1 MYLSFRMSAVR
12 RTLSLRRGPTA
23 LRIAPA
29 ARRVATALGITS
41 ALLVAPTD
49 LAGRQPGQALAGNA
63 AAPTVSPHFGLGN
76 SNLFIV
82 NRDCRAMAQSA
93 QAVVEVYRQDGSG
106 GGNVSISRPGI
117 AGCRARS
124 EQVASLTE
132 IRDHGY
138 FSAELSAD
146 RTVDSLVSTGWSAAP
161 AYTMGNASRAGREV
175 VVPWVAS
182 GDQGLSSY
190 VTIRNTD
197 GQLPTT
203 ALLTLLDASTG
214 RQIGPF
220 TRQIAANGAVT
231 VALNG
236 ARDRDLLQVP
246 AGFTG
251 AVTIRADLPIAVQV
265 FTEWKGS
272 AFGMAS
278 TEGVPVDLAAATLH
292 APLVYNA
299 GPEGRTWIAVANVG
313 EQPADVLVRYRLD
326 GTGCPATALAR
337 GGTPVRLAPG
347 GSTVID
353 QGEPW
358 SADPNLGP
366 SGVRPGCMGSAEI
379 VGGAG
384 GRLVST
390 VFAQSR
396 SGGLAGYQTLRE
408 GDGARQVIL
417 PTFLKRSS
425 SFDLSTLV
433 AVKNLSDQPAN
444 VELLVLDAGGQP
456 LAAPCPEC
464 RVTLAPWSGTVWSPA
479 QMNSPGM
486 TSSHSG
492 SAVVRS
498 DRPIGVTVAE
508 NSGNNRSDSA
518 MYLGIPALEADEAA
532 EPVQLPMLLINAALG
547 GEPRAWT
554 THAIYVPGLERSAIG
569 Q

>member
-1 MYLSFRMSAVR
+1 MFTPLRPSAAR
-12 RTLSLRRGPTA
+12 RTLSSRHGLTPTRFAPALRR
-23 LRIAPA
+23 L
-29 ARRVATALGITS
+29 ATVLGLFTT
-41 ALLVAPTD
+41 LLVS
-49 LAGRQPGQALAGNA
+49 LSGLGGRQPSPALAGTA
-63 AAPTVSPHFGLGN
+63 AVPSIPPHFGTGASTVIIL
-76 SNLFIV
+76 
-82 NRDCRAMAQSA
+82 NRDCRAAARDALYTVDLYPQ
-93 QAVVEVYRQDGSG
+93 R
-106 GGNVSISRPGI
+106 GNPGNISISRPNI
-117 AGCRARS
+117 PGCGAAFD
-124 EQVASLTE
+124 QVAAYAEL
-132 IRDHGY
+132 RQRGL
-138 FSAELSAD
+138 FSAQVSAD
-146 RTVDSLVSTGWSAAP
+146 VAVDALVSTSWSGAP
-161 AYTMGNASRAGREV
+161 ASAMSNQSRAGREV

-214 RQIGPF
+214 RHIGPF
-220 TRQIAANGAVT
+220 TRQVAANGAVT

-265 FTEWKGS
+265 FTEWNGS

-347 GSTVID
+347 GSSVID

-390 VFAQSR
+390 VFAQNR
-396 SGGLAGYQTLRE
+396 GGSLAGYQALRDS
-408 GDGARQVIL
+408 DGARQVIL
-417 PTFLKRSS
+417 PIFRKRVGSA
-425 SFDLSTLV
+425 DQSTLV
-433 AVKNLSDQPAN
+433 AVKNLSDQPAS
-444 VELLVLDAGGQP
+444 VELIVRDSSGQP
-456 LAAPCPEC
+456 LAGPCPEC
-464 RVTLAPWSGTVWSPA
+464 RLMLAPLGSATWSPTL
-479 QMNSPGM
+479 MNSLG
-486 TSSHSG
+486 SIQSG
-492 SAVVRS
+492 SAIVRS
-498 DRPIGVTVAE
+498 DRSIGVTVAE
-508 NSGNNRSDSA
+508 TSGNNRSDSA
-518 MYLGIPALEADEAA
+518 MYLGIPALGADEASVPA
-532 EPVQLPMLLINAALG
+532 QLPMVMINAALD
-547 GEPRAWT
+547 GEPREWT